1 MTVTVTTY
9 HIAAKMQRKK
19 MIAVAIITNHTRNL
33 RKEAN
38 TLKTKIAAATTTA
51 TTTATTPARIST
63 QIAAHAP
70 LRTPPNAQMTT
81 NTLSHATTTAMR
93 SQNARRKR
101 R

>member
-1 MTVTVTTY
+1 MTTN
-9 HIAAKMQRKK
+9 HIPAKMKRKK

-38 TLKTKIAAATTTA
+38 TLKTKIAAATT
-51 TTTATTPARIST
+51 PAPITT
-63 QIAAHAP
+63 QIAAHAT

-81 NTLSHATTTAMR
+81 NTLSHAATTAMR